1 VKALLERRGSDAVL
15 VAAALVAAACAFIT
29 TSRPYN
35 LVAVTVG
42 VIVLGVSLTSAL
54 KRPPSRAAIVI
65 ALVLGAA
72 SLTKPPWGNVTLTPL
87 FWPSIA
93 CFVLSMAAFGF
104 AAYQPAPTW
113 LRKAGVVGAVA
124 AMVGIIFGSGNPQ
137 IDVWVI
143 FQQAGAGLFHGVNP
157 YTTTFTDI
165 PAGQTAGCF
174 NYLPA
179 TLFPAA
185 AGWGLFRDVRWAE
198 LAVPL
203 AGWFALL
210 WHLREKRDAVLLA
223 GVAMTL
229 GGTLRVAQQGWN
241 ESLVLGWL
249 LIAAVLWSRGRP
261 LGGMVFLGLAFATKQ
276 HALLVIPLGVAWRS
290 FLGWRRVAGAAVI
303 AFAVSSPWVFANFG
317 RFKSCTM
324 DFFLNATPRNDS
336 LSLWR
341 FLPGWGQT
349 ILVIALVAAALVLC
363 WRFAPKTP
371 AGLLLATAFVLAAF
385 SLVNKQ
391 TFENQWWLVSQLAV
405 AALALGVGERSISTE
420 QEHSLQPPR

>member
-1 VKALLERRGSDAVL
+1 MKDLLDRRGADAVL

-42 VIVLGVSLTSAL
+42 VIVLGAALTSAL
-54 KRPPSRAAIVI
+54 RRPPSRAAIVI
-65 ALVLGAA
+65 ALVLGLA
-72 SLTKPPWGNVTLTPL
+72 SLTKPPWGNVTLQAL
-87 FWPSIA
+87 FWPSLA
-93 CFVLSMAAFGF
+93 CFALSMIALGF
-104 AAYQPAPTW
+104 AAYQPSRGW
-113 LRKAGVVGAVA
+113 LLKAGVVGAVA
-124 AMVGIIFGSGNPQ
+124 AMIGIIFGSGNPA

-143 FQQAGAGLFHGVNP
+143 FQQAGAGLFHGINP

-174 NYLPA
+174 NYLPV

-203 AGWFALL
+203 AGWFTLL
-210 WHLREKRDAVLLA
+210 WHVRGKRNAVLLV

-249 LIAAVLWSRGRP
+249 LIAAVLWSRGRN
-261 LGGMVFLGLAFATKQ
+261 LWGMAFLGLAFATKQ
-276 HALLVIPLGVAWRS
+276 HALLLLPLCVVWRS
-290 FLGWRRVAGAAVI
+290 FLGWRRTAGAAAI
-303 AFAVSSPWVFANFG
+303 AFAVSSPWIFANFT
-317 RFKSCTM
+317 RFKSCTV
-324 DFFLNATPRNDS
+324 DFFLNATPRDDS

-341 FLPGWGQT
+341 FFPSGGQT
-349 ILVIALVAAALVLC
+349 VLVVVLACAAVGLC
-363 WRFAPKTP
+363 WKCAPKTP
-371 AGLLLATAFVLAAF
+371 AGFLLASAFLLATF

-391 TFENQWWLVSQLAV
+391 TFENQWWLVSELAV
-405 AALALGVGERSISTE
+405 AALALGVVETTGLVSV
-420 QEHSLQPPR
+420 PAA